1 MYSLYTYVIKYHNSN
16 NILPIYI
23 GIKRLV
29 IGAICYMRATY
40 IYASFS
46 SILIAEGGDWPIGG
60 SVKAYAYL

>member
-46 SILIAEGGDWPIGG
+46 SILIAEGED
-60 SVKAYAYL
+60 